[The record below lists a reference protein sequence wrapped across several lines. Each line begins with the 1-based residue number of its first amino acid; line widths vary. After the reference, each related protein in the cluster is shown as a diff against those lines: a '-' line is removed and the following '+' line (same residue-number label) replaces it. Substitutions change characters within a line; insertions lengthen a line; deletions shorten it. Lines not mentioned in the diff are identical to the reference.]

1 MPEYRYRLLGLDC
14 PDCAREVEGALATLP
29 GVKHVR
35 VEFASGLL
43 TLEGQVD
50 DKGILQ
56 KRVSALGYRLEPLT
70 NSVQHPGLPR
80 FGFFHYLISAQ
91 ETRLA
96 LMGGLSLITGLLLQV
111 LPATQLYAWPWLA
124 LALLLGGL
132 PLARHAL
139 ASLRYSREIT
149 INLLMTLAAIGAVL
163 IGELSE
169 AATLVILFA
178 LAEALEGYTTE
189 RARRTLDGL
198 NRFFPEEATRLVDG
212 REERVPSAMLQPGD
226 RVRVRPDE
234 RIPTDGWVV
243 SGLSEVNQ
251 AAITGESMPI
261 AIGPGDE
268 VFGGSLNGS
277 GLIEIEVT
285 RPLAES
291 TLERIHHLVLEAQAQ
306 RAPFQ
311 RFVDRFARYYTPLV
325 VGLAFLVVI
334 LPPLLWGQPLLNT
347 SDGQRGWLYRG
358 LALLVIA
365 CPCALVLSTPITY
378 FSALSAAAR
387 RGVLIKGGIHLEAL
401 HQVRAIAFDK
411 TGTLTLG
418 QPRVTRV
425 QAEDCLGGARCERC
439 DDLLALAEALERHTR
454 HPLAQAILAAAE
466 ERGLSGHYP
475 PARSVTLLPGFGVRG
490 QVDGGVATLGNH
502 RWFGEVYPHSKRL
515 CHEISALEA
524 SGQSTVLVHFGD
536 RVRGYLAFSD
546 TARPESRETVRW
558 LQDHGRAVVLLSGD
572 HTAAAQAMAE
582 ELGIQEVHAS
592 LLPQDKL
599 ALLQRLRARY
609 GGVAM
614 VGDGVNDAPALSAA
628 QVGIAVGGVHSA
640 QAMETADIVLMD
652 DTLKGLPFIFRL
664 AEKVHR
670 LVRQNVAFSL
680 ITKLAF
686 LILAVLGQATMWLAV
701 LADMGVSLLVVFNGM
716 RPLALAVHPERK

>member
-14 PDCAREVEGALATLP
+14 PDCAREVEGALVTLP
-29 GVKHVR
+29 GVKRVQ

-43 TLEGQVD
+43 ILEGQVE
-50 DKGILQ
+50 DKSALQ
-56 KRVSALGYRLEPLT
+56 KRVSALGYRLEPFT
-70 NSVQHPGLPR
+70 NPIRQPALPR
-80 FGFFHYLISAQ
+80 FGFFHYLLSEQ

-96 LMGGLSLITGLLLQV
+96 LIGSLGLLPGLVLQIF
-111 LPATQLYAWPWLA
+111 PATQPYAWPWLA

-139 ASLRYSREIT
+139 AALRYSREIT

-189 RARRTLDGL
+189 RARRTLDDLNGL
-198 NRFFPEEATRLVDG
+198 LPEEAVRLVEG
-212 REERVPSAMLQPGD
+212 KEERVPSAALQPGD

-234 RIPTDGWVV
+234 RIPTDGRVV

-251 AAITGESMPI
+251 AAITGESLPV

-268 VFGGSLNGS
+268 VFAGSLNGS
-277 GLIEIEVT
+277 GLIEVEVT

-291 TLERIHHLVLEAQAQ
+291 TLERIRHLVLDAQAQ

-311 RFVDRFARYYTPLV
+311 RFVDRFARYYTPWV
-325 VGLAFLVVI
+325 VGLALLIIV

-347 SDGQRGWLYRG
+347 PDGQRGWLYRG

-387 RGVLIKGGIHLEAL
+387 RGVLIKGGVHLEAL
-401 HQVRAIAFDK
+401 HQVRAVAFDK

-425 QAEDCLGGARCERC
+425 QAVDCLGGARCERC

-454 HPLAQAILAAAE
+454 HPLAQAVLAAAD
-466 ERGLSGHYP
+466 ERGLSGRYP
-475 PARSVTLLPGFGVRG
+475 PARSVTLLPGLGVRG
-490 QVDGGVATLGNH
+490 RVDGGVVTLGNH
-502 RWFGEVYPHSKRL
+502 RWFDEAFPHSETL
-515 CHEISALEA
+515 CREVSALEA
-524 SGQSTVLVHFGD
+524 GGQSTVLVHFGD
-536 RVRGYLAFSD
+536 NVRGYLAFSD

-558 LQDHGRAVVLLSGD
+558 LQNHGRVVVLLSGD
-572 HTAAAQAMAE
+572 HAAAAQAMAE

-592 LLPQDKL
+592 LLPQEKL
-599 ALLQRLRARY
+599 TLLQALHARY
-609 GGVAM
+609 GSVAM

-640 QAMETADIVLMD
+640 QAMETADIVLMN
-652 DTLKGLPFIFRL
+652 DTLKGLPFIFHL
-664 AEKVHR
+664 ADTVHR

-686 LILAVLGQATMWLAV
+686 LVLAVLGQATMWMAV
-701 LADMGVSLLVVFNGM
+701 LADMGVSLLVALNGM
-716 RPLALAVHPERK
+716 RPLTMTVHPERE